1 MVIISAVIAMLSGGV
16 EAGPV
21 QAIAQSELTPRS
33 SRQLYICARDEA
45 SRRAF
50 KRQHG
55 QVVFVSAK
63 EAADGRGWDT
73 PRCITAAEY
82 RRLTSMV
89 GEVRWAPQSDR

>member
-1 MVIISAVIAMLSGGV
+1 MLSSGV
-16 EAGPV
+16 DAAPA
-21 QAIAQSELTPRS
+21 QAIIQPDLTPRS

-55 QVVFVSAK
+55 QMIFVSAK
-63 EAADGRGWDT
+63 EAADGRGWDA
-73 PRCITAAEY
+73 PRCITAGEY
-82 RRLTSMV
+82 KRLTSMV

>member
-16 EAGPV
+16 EAAPV
-21 QAIAQSELTPRS
+21 QAIVRSELTPRA
-33 SRQLYICARDEA
+33 SRELYICARDEA

-55 QVVFVSAK
+55 QVIFVSAK
-63 EAADGRGWDT
+63 EAAEGKGWDT
-73 PRCITAAEY
+73 PRCITATEY

-89 GEVRWAPQSDR
+89 GQVRWVPEAER